1 MMPSFPVASNLLS
14 RGLLLTTLLAG
25 SGSVV
30 RLAGQEAPDP
40 PIADT
45 AAARTAPASAPM
57 PRDPAVLTGRL
68 ANGLTWYVRG
78 NERPANRA
86 VLRLV
91 VNAGSVLEDD
101 DQRGLAHFLEHM
113 AFNGTTSFEK
123 QELVNYLERIGMRF
137 GADINA
143 YTGFDETVY
152 MLEVPTDSAGMLE
165 TGLQILEEWAHE
177 ITLDSLEIEKERG
190 VVLEEWRLGRGA
202 ASRVQD
208 EQFPVLF
215 RGSRYAER
223 LPIGEPEVLESF
235 GHDALRRFYEDWY
248 RPDLMAV
255 IAVGDFDPQA
265 VAAAIADRFGRIEA
279 RPEAPPRPEFD
290 VPIHAET
297 LVSSVSDP
305 ELQVEQVSVVWKLPL
320 QPEGTHEDYRRSM
333 VERTYNSMLNFRFYE
348 ITRESENP
356 PFLYAGSGKGRLV
369 RGSEVYE
376 LQAAVAEGGTASGL
390 ERLLV
395 EAERVERYGF
405 TPAELERQ
413 KADMLRGYERAWEE
427 RDNTE
432 SSTYAAEY
440 ARAFLQG
447 ESFPGISYEYALAK
461 RYVPAIELDEVNRLG
476 RDWISDSSRVL
487 LASTPEKPGRSAP
500 SEEELLAVFE
510 AAAAAA
516 AEVSPWDDAGIDR
529 PFLDELPA
537 GGEIVSERRHESV
550 DVTEWQLS
558 NGVRVLA
565 KPTDFKADQVL
576 FTASSP
582 GGTSL
587 AADDEYL
594 SAAWASSIVGASG
607 AGALSAVEIQKQL
620 AGKAVSV
627 SPFIGET
634 EEGFSGSA
642 SPRDLET
649 LFQLITLY
657 GTRPRRDETAFRSLM
672 TRVETA
678 IHNRGTSPEA
688 VWSDTLGVVLAQG
701 HPRRQPPSPERLAQV
716 DLDEALAFYKDRFA
730 DFGDF
735 TFTFVGAFELDDLR
749 PLVERYLGSLPATDR
764 DETWRD
770 VGVRP
775 PPGVERRTVRMGSE
789 PKALTAIVFT
799 GPFDYG
805 RENRLLLASTADVL
819 DIMLR
824 EVLREELGGTYG
836 ASVNASTSR
845 IPNPRYGVQIS
856 YGAEPGR
863 LDELTA
869 ETFSVIDSLSTYGA
883 SEENL
888 AKVRETRRRSRETDL
903 EDNGFWL
910 SAISG
915 YDRDGEPLELIL
927 ELDPLLDE
935 LSSRRIGDAARQ
947 WLDPERYVQVSL
959 LPADTAADPAPESP

>member
-279 RPEAPPRPEFD
+279 HPEAPPRPEFD

-320 QPEGTHEDYRRSM
+320 QPEGTHADYRRSM
-333 VERTYNSMLNFRFYE
+333 VERTYNSMLNFRFFE

-510 AAAAAA
+510 AAAATA

-799 GPFDYG
+799 GPFDYS

-869 ETFSVIDSLSTYGA
+869 ETFAVIDSLSTYGA

-947 WLDPERYVQVSL
+947 WLDPGRYVQVSL
-959 LPADTAADPAPESP
+959 LPADTAADPAPASP

>member
-607 AGALSAVEIQKQL
+607 AGELSAVEIQKQL

-959 LPADTAADPAPESP
+959 LPADTAADPAPASP

>member
-1 MMPSFPVASNLLS
+1 M
-14 RGLLLTTLLAG
+14 
-25 SGSVV
+25 
-30 RLAGQEAPDP
+30 
-40 PIADT
+40 
-45 AAARTAPASAPM
+45 
-57 PRDPAVLTGRL
+57 
-68 ANGLTWYVRG
+68 
-78 NERPANRA
+78 
-86 VLRLV
+86 
-91 VNAGSVLEDD
+91 
-101 DQRGLAHFLEHM
+101 
-113 AFNGTTSFEK
+113 
-123 QELVNYLERIGMRF
+123 
-137 GADINA
+137 
-143 YTGFDETVY
+143 
-152 MLEVPTDSAGMLE
+152 
-165 TGLQILEEWAHE
+165 
-177 ITLDSLEIEKERG
+177 
-190 VVLEEWRLGRGA
+190 
-202 ASRVQD
+202 
-208 EQFPVLF
+208 
-215 RGSRYAER
+215 
-223 LPIGEPEVLESF
+223 
-235 GHDALRRFYEDWY
+235 
-248 RPDLMAV
+248 
-255 IAVGDFDPQA
+255 
-265 VAAAIADRFGRIEA
+265 
-279 RPEAPPRPEFD
+279 
-290 VPIHAET
+290 
-297 LVSSVSDP
+297 
-305 ELQVEQVSVVWKLPL
+305 
-320 QPEGTHEDYRRSM
+320 
-333 VERTYNSMLNFRFYE
+333 
-348 ITRESENP
+348 
-356 PFLYAGSGKGRLV
+356 
-369 RGSEVYE
+369 
-376 LQAAVAEGGTASGL
+376 
-390 ERLLV
+390 
-395 EAERVERYGF
+395 
-405 TPAELERQ
+405 
-413 KADMLRGYERAWEE
+413 
-427 RDNTE
+427 
-432 SSTYAAEY
+432 
-440 ARAFLQG
+440 
-447 ESFPGISYEYALAK
+447 
-461 RYVPAIELDEVNRLG
+461 
-476 RDWISDSSRVL
+476 L

-607 AGALSAVEIQKQL
+607 AGELSAVEIQKQL

-869 ETFSVIDSLSTYGA
+869 ETFAVIDSLSTYGA

-959 LPADTAADPAPESP
+959 LPADTAADPTPASP

>member
-30 RLAGQEAPDP
+30 RLAGQEAPDL

-223 LPIGEPEVLESF
+223 LPIGDPEVLESF

-279 RPEAPPRPEFD
+279 HPEAPPRPEFD

-333 VERTYNSMLNFRFYE
+333 VERTYNSMLNFRFFE

-607 AGALSAVEIQKQL
+607 AGELSAVEIQKQL

-799 GPFDYG
+799 GPFDYS

-869 ETFSVIDSLSTYGA
+869 ETFAVIDSLSTYGA

-927 ELDPLLDE
+927 ELDPLLNE

-959 LPADTAADPAPESP
+959 LPADTAADPAPASP

>member
-30 RLAGQEAPDP
+30 RLAGQEAPDL

-223 LPIGEPEVLESF
+223 LPIGDPEVLESF

-333 VERTYNSMLNFRFYE
+333 VERTYNSMLNFRFFE

-607 AGALSAVEIQKQL
+607 AGELSAVEIQKQL

-869 ETFSVIDSLSTYGA
+869 ETFAVIDSLSTYGA

-947 WLDPERYVQVSL
+947 WLDPGRYVQVSL